1 MSHRVVVLRRAEEEL
16 TAIALWL
23 ADRSRDGA
31 VQWLDA
37 FERAKDSLATDP
49 DGGEMAP
56 ESEFVEAEIR
66 QILFKTR
73 SGNRYRVLYTIDGND
88 VRVLH
93 VRGPGQPM
101 VPPDEL

>member
-23 ADRSRDGA
+23 ASRSRDGA
-31 VQWLDA
+31 VRWLDA
-37 FERAKDSLATDP
+37 FERAKDSLAVDP
-49 DGGEMAP
+49 YCGESAP
-56 ESEFVEAEIR
+56 ESEFVEAEVR

-73 SGNRYRVLYTIDGND
+73 SGNRYRALYTIDGND

-93 VRGPGQPM
+93 IRGPGQPI
-101 VPPDEL
+101 VPPDEF